1 MSRMKN
7 AWIAALL
14 LLSACGKKSDAPAD
28 CCQNHPPEPAG
39 KAAPRG
45 IARPAGIVLTG
56 LPDSPDLAAC
66 DARGRWGIKTPS
78 VEHSIVDPKEKGPL
92 LPAECTPKLSLYRD
106 SLPFPQ
112 VNWKSGDWEVTQLLF
127 PVGKGFVARYH
138 VMNHGE
144 EARTAQLKVG
154 GGSTV
159 LAAAGRAPASELSFD
174 LKVDPGISVFF
185 HVTTENL
192 AGKVADDALD
202 QATALWEK
210 LIGNRA
216 LVLPDPAAVTDYYAN
231 LAGQLLGVEGCAEAV
246 AKTEAMLVRKEG
258 NALRLMAGMP
268 EAWQLEAIEARDL
281 PTEFGPMTFRYQ
293 GVYNNRTLEL
303 KGACKPPDGF
313 LVLVPEKL
321 VPKIDGKDVKAKDG
335 ILSVPAG
342 STFVE
347 LFYPR

>member
-14 LLSACGKKSDAPAD
+14 LLAACDKKEEHPGD
-28 CCQNHPPEPAG
+28 CCQAPAAAP
-39 KAAPRG
+39 KATPRG
-45 IARPAGIVLTG
+45 ISRIAGVVLTG
-56 LPDSPDLAAC
+56 LPDSPELAAC
-66 DARGRWGIKTPS
+66 DAKGRWGVKTPA

-92 LPAECTPKLSLYRD
+92 LPAECSPKLTLYRD

-112 VNWKSGDWEVTQLLF
+112 LNWKSGDWEVTQLLF
-127 PVGKGFVARYH
+127 PVAKGFVARYH

-144 EARTAQLKVG
+144 EARSGQLKVG
-154 GGSTV
+154 GGGLT
-159 LAAAGRAPASELSFD
+159 LAAEGQKPASALSFD
-174 LKVDPGISVFF
+174 LKIEPGISVFIN
-185 HVTTENL
+185 VTTEDL
-192 AGKVADDALD
+192 AGKVSEDALD
-202 QATALWEK
+202 QATAQWEK
-210 LIGNRA
+210 LIGKRA
-216 LVLPDPAAVTDYYAN
+216 LLLPDGAATTEYYAN
-231 LAGQLLGVEGCAEAV
+231 LAGQLLGVDGCAEAL

-268 EAWQLEAIEARDL
+268 EAWQLEAIEAREI
-281 PTEFGPMTFRYQ
+281 PTEYGPLTFRYQ

-303 KGACKPPDGF
+303 KPGCTPPGGF
-313 LVLVPEKL
+313 LIAMPEKL

-335 ILSVPAG
+335 VLGVPAG